1 MDSCF
6 RGNDGGQVLDE
17 VDSMDSCFRGNDG
30 GGRFSMWL
38 TRWLPAFAGMT
49 GGTLAI
55 LLMAGA
61 SVAAQEA
68 DQQTLTSDTPITLE
82 AVVRNGTAG
91 ASVPEGLIVTLQ
103 VFDLE
108 NNELQRLEGET
119 DASGDVSFSGV
130 IGDEEITYTLSAA
143 YNDVRFFSDAYI
155 STINRDGPI
164 HLTIFEPTS
173 DASVIRITGDSSA
186 ITPPDDDSGVLRIL
200 QVTTF
205 ENTSD
210 RAYVG
215 NDPLNTRLTVQLPL
229 PVMAFDLES
238 VHSPGSLVL
247 APDSRDVYSI
257 IPLMPGIEEYIVT
270 YGVLYTTEVFAWS
283 KTYPYPTEIARLLVP
298 EEVSFRPRSEWGQMQ
313 DSEVSG
319 VTYARY
325 EMRSIIAGETL
336 SGTVADLPASAGSRS
351 RSLEQTLRDVAF
363 GVVVVAL
370 IMAAGFALWWGRLRS
385 RGRVPADSAA
395 DREAIQAQR
404 EAAVAELA
412 RLEDAREAG
421 DISEDEYDDM
431 SAPHRER
438 LRRILEGER
447 AP

>member
-1 MDSCF
+1 M
-6 RGNDGGQVLDE
+6 R
-17 VDSMDSCFRGNDG
+17 R
-30 GGRFSMWL
+30 WL
-38 TRWLPAFAGMT
+38 TRWIPAFAGIRGGFFAALRMT
-49 GGTLAI
+49 TPAVGAMA
-55 LLMAGA
+55 LLLLAGA
-61 SVAAQEA
+61 SVAAQET
-68 DQQTLTSDTPITLE
+68 DQQTPASEAPITLE
-82 AVVRNGTAG
+82 AEVRNGTAG

-119 DASGDVSFSGV
+119 DASAGVSFGGV
-130 IGDEEITYTLSAA
+130 IGNEEVSYTLSAA
-143 YNDVRFFSDAYI
+143 HNEVRFFSDAYI
-155 STINRDGPI
+155 STIDRDGPI

-173 DASVIRITGDSSA
+173 DPSVIRITGDSSA

-215 NDPLNTRLTVQLPL
+215 NDPLNTRLTVRLPL

-270 YGVLYTTEVFAWS
+270 YGILYTTDVFAWS

-298 EEVSFRPRSEWGQMQ
+298 AEVSFRPGSEWVQMQ

-336 SGTVADLPASAGSRS
+336 SGTVADLPPSAGSRS
-351 RSLEQTLRDVAF
+351 RSLERTLRDVAF
-363 GVVVVAL
+363 GVVAVAL
-370 IMAAGFALWWGRLRS
+370 IIAAGFALWWARFRS
-385 RGRVPADSAA
+385 RRRGTEDSTAN
-395 DREAIQAQR
+395 RELLQSQR
-404 EAAVAELA
+404 DAAVAELA

-421 DISEDEYDDM
+421 DISEDEYAE
-431 SAPHRER
+431 SSTPHREL
-438 LRRILEGER
+438 LRRILEEER
-447 AP
+447 RQ

>member
-1 MDSCF
+1 M
-6 RGNDGGQVLDE
+6 RGRPFDG
-17 VDSMDSCFRGNDG
+17 
-30 GGRFSMWL
+30 L
-38 TRWLPAFAGMT
+38 TVT
-49 GGTLAI
+49 GVVA
-55 LLMAGA
+55 LMAVGMA
-61 SVAAQEA
+61 LAAALSTVAAQETE
-68 DQQTLTSDTPITLE
+68 QRTLATGTPITLE
-82 AVVRNGTAG
+82 TVVRNGTAG
-91 ASVPEGLIVTLQ
+91 ASVPEGMIVTLQ

-108 NNELQRLEGET
+108 NNELQRLEAET
-119 DASGDVSFSGV
+119 DASGGVSFGGV
-130 IGDEEITYTLSAA
+130 IGDEEVSYTLSAA
-143 YNDVRFFSDAYI
+143 YNEVRFFSDAYI
-155 STINRDGPI
+155 STIDRDGPI

-173 DASVIRITGDSSA
+173 DPSVIRITGDSSA

-215 NDPLNTRLTVQLPL
+215 NDPLNTRLTVRLPL

-270 YGVLYTTEVFAWS
+270 YGILYTTDVFAWS
-283 KTYPYPTEIARLLVP
+283 KDYPYPTEVARLLVP
-298 EEVSFRPRSEWGQMQ
+298 AEVSFRPGSEWVQMQ

-325 EMRSIIAGETL
+325 EMRSILAGETL
-336 SGTVADLPASAGSRS
+336 SGTVADLPPSAGSRS
-351 RSLEQTLRDVAF
+351 RSLERTLRDAAY
-363 GVVVVAL
+363 GVVAVAL
-370 IMAAGFALWWGRLRS
+370 IMAAGFALWWGRFRNR
-385 RGRVPADSAA
+385 RGVPGDSVA
-395 DREAIQAQR
+395 DRELLQSQR
-404 EAAVAELA
+404 DAAVAELA

-431 SAPHRER
+431 SAPHREL
-438 LRRILEGER
+438 LRQMLEEER
-447 AP
+447 RR

>member
-1 MDSCF
+1 MRS
-6 RGNDGGQVLDE
+6 RIPTL
-17 VDSMDSCFRGNDG
+17 
-30 GGRFSMWL
+30 
-38 TRWLPAFAGMT
+38 AGMT
-49 GGTLAI
+49 V
-55 LLMAGA
+55 GA
-61 SVAAQEA
+61 VAALLVGLSSVGAQETT
-68 DQQTLTSDTPITLE
+68 QQTLTSDVPITLE
-82 AVVRNGTAG
+82 AEVRNGTAE

-103 VFDLE
+103 VFDLG
-108 NNELQRLEGET
+108 NNELQRLEAET
-119 DASGDVSFSGV
+119 EAGGGVSFGGV
-130 IGDEEITYTLSAA
+130 IADEEVSYTLSAA
-143 YNDVRFFSDAYI
+143 YNDIRFFSNSYI
-155 STINRDGPI
+155 STIDRDGPI

-173 DASVIRITGDSSA
+173 DPSVIRITGDSSA
-186 ITPPDDDSGVLRIL
+186 ITPPEGDSGVLRIL

-270 YGVLYTTEVFAWS
+270 YGLLYTTDVFAWS
-283 KTYPYPTEIARLLVP
+283 KDYPYPTEIARLLVP
-298 EEVSFRPRSEWGQMQ
+298 KEISFRPGSEWVQMQ

-336 SGTVADLPASAGSRS
+336 SGNVADLPQSAGSRS
-351 RSLEQTLRDVAF
+351 RSLERTLRDVAL

-370 IMAAGFALWWGRLRS
+370 IMAAGFALWWGRFRNRR
-385 RGRVPADSAA
+385 RGSAASPA
-395 DREAIQAQR
+395 DRELAQSQR
-404 EAAVAELA
+404 DAAVAELA
-412 RLEDAREAG
+412 RLEDARDAG
-421 DISEDEYDDM
+421 DISEEEYAEA
-431 SAPHRER
+431 SAPHREL
-438 LRRILEGER
+438 LRRILEEER
-447 AP
+447 TQ

>member
-1 MDSCF
+1 MRRFDKL
-6 RGNDGGQVLDE
+6 RVTGVLALWASGVE
-17 VDSMDSCFRGNDG
+17 VA
-30 GGRFSMWL
+30 
-38 TRWLPAFAGMT
+38 RWVPAFAGMRGIVAGMT
-49 GGTLAI
+49 VGVMALLLLAV
-55 LLMAGA
+55 AP
-61 SVAAQEA
+61 VAAQE
-68 DQQTLTSDTPITLE
+68 SSPPIILE
-82 AVVRNGTAG
+82 AEVRNGTAG
-91 ASVPEGLIVTLQ
+91 GSVPEGLIITLQ
-103 VFDLE
+103 VFDLG

-119 DASGDVSFSGV
+119 DASGGV
-130 IGDEEITYTLSAA
+130 AFGGVVAEEVTYTLSAA
-143 YNDVRFFSDAYI
+143 YNDIRFFSDAYI
-155 STINRDGPI
+155 STIDRDGPI

-173 DASVIRITGDSSA
+173 NPSVIRITGDSSA

-215 NDPLNTRLTVQLPL
+215 NDPLNTRLTVRLPL

-270 YGVLYTTEVFAWS
+270 YGILYTTDVFAWS

-298 EEVSFRPRSEWGQMQ
+298 EEVSFRPGSDWVQME

-336 SGTVADLPASAGSRS
+336 SATVADLPQSAGSRS
-351 RSLEQTLRDVAF
+351 RSLERTLRDVAF
-363 GVVVVAL
+363 GVVAVAL
-370 IMAAGFALWWGRLRS
+370 IMAAGFALWWARFRS
-385 RGRVPADSAA
+385 RGRRPRGSAVN
-395 DREAIQAQR
+395 REELQMQR
-404 EAAVAELA
+404 DAAVAELA

-421 DISEDEYDDM
+421 DISEEEYDDM
-431 SAPHRER
+431 SAPHREL
-438 LRRILEGER
+438 LRQLLEGER
-447 AP
+447 RQ

>member
-1 MDSCF
+1 MRS
-6 RGNDGGQVLDE
+6 RIPV
-17 VDSMDSCFRGNDG
+17 
-30 GGRFSMWL
+30 
-38 TRWLPAFAGMT
+38 FAGMT
-49 GGTLAI
+49 LGALAV
-55 LLMAGA
+55 LLAGLS

-68 DQQTLTSDTPITLE
+68 TQQPLAPDAPITLE
-82 AVVRNGTAG
+82 AEVRNGTVG

-103 VFDLE
+103 VFDLG
-108 NNELQRLEGET
+108 NNELQRLEAET
-119 DASGDVSFSGV
+119 EASGGVSFGGV
-130 IGDEEITYTLSAA
+130 IADEEVSYTLSAA
-143 YNDVRFFSDAYI
+143 YNEVRFFSDAYI
-155 STINRDGPI
+155 STIDRDGPI

-173 DASVIRITGDSSA
+173 DPSVIRITGDSSA
-186 ITPPDDDSGVLRIL
+186 ITPPEGDSGVLRIL

-270 YGVLYTTEVFAWS
+270 YGVLYTTDVFAWS
-283 KTYPYPTEIARLLVP
+283 KDYPYPTEIARLLVP
-298 EEVSFRPRSEWGQMQ
+298 NEISFRPGSEWVQME

-325 EMRSIIAGETL
+325 EMRAIIAGETL
-336 SGTVADLPASAGSRS
+336 SGNLADLPQSAGARS
-351 RSLEQTLRDVAF
+351 RSLERTLRDVAF
-363 GVVVVAL
+363 GVVGVAL
-370 IMAAGFALWWGRLRS
+370 IMAAGFALWWARFRNRR
-385 RGRVPADSAA
+385 RGPTASPA
-395 DREAIQAQR
+395 DRELAQSQR
-404 EAAVAELA
+404 DAAVAELA

-421 DISEDEYDDM
+421 DISEEEYEEA
-431 SAPHRER
+431 SAPHREL
-438 LRRILEGER
+438 LRRLLEEER
-447 AP
+447 RQ

>member
-1 MDSCF
+1 MRS
-6 RGNDGGQVLDE
+6 RIPTL
-17 VDSMDSCFRGNDG
+17 
-30 GGRFSMWL
+30 
-38 TRWLPAFAGMT
+38 AGMT
-49 GGTLAI
+49 V
-55 LLMAGA
+55 GA
-61 SVAAQEA
+61 VAALLVGLSSVGAQETT
-68 DQQTLTSDTPITLE
+68 QQTLTSDAPITLE
-82 AVVRNGTAG
+82 AEVRNGTAE

-103 VFDLE
+103 VFDLG
-108 NNELQRLEGET
+108 NNELQRLEAET
-119 DASGDVSFSGV
+119 EAGGGVSFGGV
-130 IGDEEITYTLSAA
+130 IADEEVSYTLSAA
-143 YNDVRFFSDAYI
+143 YNDIRFFSNSYI
-155 STINRDGPI
+155 STIDRDGPI

-173 DASVIRITGDSSA
+173 DPSVIRITGDSSA
-186 ITPPDDDSGVLRIL
+186 ITPPEGDSGVLRIL

-270 YGVLYTTEVFAWS
+270 YGLLYTTDVFAWS
-283 KTYPYPTEIARLLVP
+283 KDYPYPTEIARLLVP
-298 EEVSFRPRSEWGQMQ
+298 KEISFRPGSEWVQMQ

-336 SGTVADLPASAGSRS
+336 SGNVADLPQSAGSRS
-351 RSLEQTLRDVAF
+351 RSLERTLRDVAL

-370 IMAAGFALWWGRLRS
+370 IMAAGFALWWGRFRNRR
-385 RGRVPADSAA
+385 RGSAASPA
-395 DREAIQAQR
+395 DRELAQSQR
-404 EAAVAELA
+404 DAAVAELA

-421 DISEDEYDDM
+421 DISEDEYTEA
-431 SAPHRER
+431 SAPHREL
-438 LRRILEGER
+438 LRRILEEER
-447 AP
+447 TQ

>member
-1 MDSCF
+1 MRS
-6 RGNDGGQVLDE
+6 RI
-17 VDSMDSCFRGNDG
+17 
-30 GGRFSMWL
+30 
-38 TRWLPAFAGMT
+38 PAFAGIT
-49 GGTLAI
+49 VGALTA
-55 LLMAGA
+55 LLVGLS
-61 SVAAQEA
+61 SVAAQETT
-68 DQQTLTSDTPITLE
+68 QQTLTSDAPITLE
-82 AVVRNGTAG
+82 AEVRNGTAG

-103 VFDLE
+103 VFDLGS
-108 NNELQRLEGET
+108 NELQRLEAET
-119 DASGDVSFSGV
+119 DASGGVAFGGV
-130 IGDEEITYTLSAA
+130 IADEEVSYTLSAA
-143 YNDVRFFSDAYI
+143 YNEVRFFSDAYI
-155 STINRDGPI
+155 STIDRDGPI

-173 DASVIRITGDSSA
+173 DPSVIHITGDSSA
-186 ITPPDDDSGVLRIL
+186 ITPPEGDSGVLRIL

-270 YGVLYTTEVFAWS
+270 YGLLYTTDVFAWS
-283 KTYPYPTEIARLLVP
+283 KDYPYPTEIARLLVP
-298 EEVSFRPRSEWGQMQ
+298 KEISFRPGSEWVQME

-336 SGTVADLPASAGSRS
+336 SGTVADLPLSAGARS
-351 RSLEQTLRDVAF
+351 RSLERTLRDAAL
-363 GVVVVAL
+363 GVVAVAL
-370 IMAAGFALWWGRLRS
+370 IMAAGFALWWGRFRN
-385 RGRVPADSAA
+385 RRRDPALSLA
-395 DREAIQAQR
+395 DRELAQSQR
-404 EAAVAELA
+404 DAAVAELA

-421 DISEDEYDDM
+421 DISEEEYEEA
-431 SAPHRER
+431 STPHRER
-438 LRRILEGER
+438 LRRIFEEER
-447 AP
+447 GQ

>member
-1 MDSCF
+1 MAV
-6 RGNDGGQVLDE
+6 GAMAVLL
-17 VDSMDSCFRGNDG
+17 V
-30 GGRFSMWL
+30 
-38 TRWLPAFAGMT
+38 AGT
-49 GGTLAI
+49 
-55 LLMAGA
+55 
-61 SVAAQEA
+61 SVSAQET
-68 DQQTLTSDTPITLE
+68 DQQSLSSGAPITLE
-82 AVVRNGTAG
+82 AEVRNGTAG
-91 ASVPEGLIVTLQ
+91 ATVPEGLIVTLQ

-108 NNELQRLEGET
+108 NTELQRLEGET
-119 DASGDVSFSGV
+119 DASGGVSFGGV
-130 IGDEEITYTLSAA
+130 IGDEEVTYTLSAA
-143 YNDVRFFSDAYI
+143 YNEVRFFSDAFI
-155 STINRDGPI
+155 STIDRDGPI
-164 HLTIFEPTS
+164 HLTIFEATS
-173 DASVIRITGDSSA
+173 DPSVIRITGDSSA

-215 NDPLNTRLTVQLPL
+215 NDPLNTRLTVRLPL

-270 YGVLYTTEVFAWS
+270 YGILYTTDVFAWS

-298 EEVSFRPRSEWGQMQ
+298 DEVSFRPGSDWVQME

-325 EMRSIIAGETL
+325 EMRSILAGETL
-336 SGTVADLPASAGSRS
+336 SGTVADLPPSAGSRS

-363 GVVVVAL
+363 AVVAVAL
-370 IMAAGFALWWGRLRS
+370 IIAAGFALWWARFRS
-385 RGRVPADSAA
+385 RGTGDSAA
-395 DREAIQAQR
+395 EQEALRSQGD
-404 EAAVAELA
+404 AAVAELA

-421 DISEDEYDDM
+421 DISEDEYRDM
-431 SAPHRER
+431 SAPHREL
-438 LRRILEGER
+438 LRRLLDEEQR
-447 AP
+447 R